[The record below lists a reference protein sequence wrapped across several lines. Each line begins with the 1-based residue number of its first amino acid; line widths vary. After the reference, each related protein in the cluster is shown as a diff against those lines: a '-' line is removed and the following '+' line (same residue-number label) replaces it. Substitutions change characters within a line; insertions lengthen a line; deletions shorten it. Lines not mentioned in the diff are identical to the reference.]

1 MSVVFEEVRKQ
12 WSVIVAEV
20 LNIGFTQKPTQ
31 KPQISDKDVMS
42 PCLLNDCHIYMYVW
56 V

>member
-20 LNIGFTQKPTQ
+20 LNIGFTQKP
-31 KPQISDKDVMS
+31 QISDKDVMS